1 MVNVFG
7 QGYPLLTNLL
17 NKYTGSL
24 EGFWIWGQP
33 LMMEFQEN
41 MFGFGIREKTHDAL
55 WMSPKGER
63 AHKLAILERVKE
75 RVEMGRRRVVVWL
88 SSSSLLRPKNVGG
101 WAPVVSSG

>member
-17 NKYTGSL
+17 NKYIGSL

-41 MFGFGIREKTHDAL
+41 MFGFGIREKTR
-55 WMSPKGER
+55 R
-63 AHKLAILERVKE
+63 A
-75 RVEMGRRRVVVWL
+75 
-88 SSSSLLRPKNVGG
+88 
-101 WAPVVSSG
+101 